1 MILNKSGSFLHCV
14 NLVGLQVI
22 RCHQLLIA
30 GNLPNGM
37 RGRSQITSALPCA
50 FQSLPKWRALWLE
63 ETIPLFKKQD
73 VKQWINLIQEKPE
86 DLPHQGGLQYL
97 VITFTLN
104 WMVSFCFCCPASS
117 NGMCTIF
124 ESWPPQLKLLA
135 TITAPTTCSNC
146 QQAVCC
152 VNFNFTLMPPRLVFY
167 EGRFFLEPMNL
178 ESLLP
183 QNKQL
188 TLLVAI

>member
-1 MILNKSGSFLHCV
+1 MHCPAHFKASPSG
-14 NLVGLQVI
+14 GLSGW
-22 RCHQLLIA
+22 RK
-30 GNLPNGM
+30 
-37 RGRSQITSALPCA
+37 
-50 FQSLPKWRALWLE
+50 QSPF
-63 ETIPLFKKQD
+63 FKD
-73 VKQWINLIQEKPE
+73 GEQWINLIQEKPE

-167 EGRFFLEPMNL
+167 EGRFFFGTNELR
-178 ESLLP
+178 ESSS
-183 QNKQL
+183 
-188 TLLVAI
+188 TE